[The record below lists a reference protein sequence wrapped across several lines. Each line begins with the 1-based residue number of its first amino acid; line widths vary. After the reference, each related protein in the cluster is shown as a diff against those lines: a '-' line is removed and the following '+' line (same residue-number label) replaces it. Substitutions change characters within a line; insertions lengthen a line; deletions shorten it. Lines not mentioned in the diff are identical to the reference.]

1 MYCTENGRGAAT
13 QPLFKTSIFIF
24 WERQRP
30 CVCAKHPFRVS
41 KETPFS
47 IWKVKNDRKK
57 KLFLLVFCV
66 HLEIETRG
74 APLKVRY
81 TLYVNIFH
89 KYIYLSVIC
98 YWNGYFLSLSNL
110 LIA

>member
-57 KLFLLVFCV
+57 NFFYLFFV
-66 HLEIETRG
+66 
-74 APLKVRY
+74 Y
-81 TLYVNIFH
+81 TL
-89 KYIYLSVIC
+89 K
-98 YWNGYFLSLSNL
+98 
-110 LIA
+110 